1 MKKTIPHPHLGDAKF
16 FVQLP
21 QIQLLFI
28 LKNQPYWIPKRL
40 QDISTPYFSTPS
52 SILATT
58 WTLQTMNSSNHV
70 FLNHELLNHELLNH
84 ELFNHELLN
93 PLELWI
99 FSTMNSGLEESR
111 VEVWCWKV
119 KCWNVLS
126 LLGRSTFQSPNGRKI
141 HSLKNYLWFHEVA
154 QEEDRKKNTKDFNQK
169 IYKYQ
174 WQLSM
179 KTFSLTDFHKVTRFL
194 IIDKNLFLG
203 NSLLAIQD
211 YGNDVC
217 QSGSSLTSCWRF
229 NFTSYRLPTLPMSR
243 QE

>member
-1 MKKTIPHPHLGDAKF
+1 MGSLIQLIHQELISVKKIIPHPHLGDAKF

-70 FLNHELLNHELLNH
+70 FLNHEL
-84 ELFNHELLN
+84 FNHELLN

-126 LLGRSTFQSPNGRKI
+126 LLGRRTFQSPNGRKI
-141 HSLKNYLWFHEVA
+141 HSLKNYGL
-154 QEEDRKKNTKDFNQK
+154 
-169 IYKYQ
+169 
-174 WQLSM
+174 
-179 KTFSLTDFHKVTRFL
+179 KVHVSRV
-194 IIDKNLFLG
+194 
-203 NSLLAIQD
+203 
-211 YGNDVC
+211 YGLRVH
-217 QSGSSLTSCWRF
+217 GSRVYGLRVHG
-229 NFTSYRLPTLPMSR
+229 
-243 QE
+243 